1 MDSTV
6 FIKKKKRMSQ
16 YEDAPYFPTSQFQ
29 IGITFVRLFKI
40 KIKFHHIFA
49 FKIIQTCIF

>member
-6 FIKKKKRMSQ
+6 FIKKKRMSQ

-29 IGITFVRLFKI
+29 IGITFV
-40 KIKFHHIFA
+40 
-49 FKIIQTCIF
+49 

>member
-6 FIKKKKRMSQ
+6 FIKKKRMSQ